1 MITISLDVDE
11 ITDVAYQ
18 NLSPENKLRLNED
31 ICAMVKNTINTVRAT
46 RLKKLFD
53 EIQRDGMAGGA
64 DLSAELLSELLRH
77 ED

>member
-18 NLSPENKLRLNED
+18 NLSADHKQQLNED
-31 ICAMVKNTINTVRAT
+31 ICNVIRNTISTVRSA
-46 RLKKLFD
+46 RLKKLRD
-53 EIQRDGMAGGA
+53 EIAKDIAFGKE
-64 DLSAELLSELLRH
+64 LNAEILSELLRD